1 LDFASRQRWRLAKV
15 ETTSTLSPHAGR
27 DVRQDSEGR
36 PFRRLVVGLTFLAL
50 ACIVSPT
57 HSAERSASATITGA
71 VEGFVKPAYAAFHN
85 STAAL
90 KSSVGELCAGPSP
103 AALDAARA
111 AFSETT
117 RAWSEVEIIR
127 IGPVTEENRL
137 ERVLYWPDR
146 KSIGLKQVQAAIAER
161 DASVTDTARLAEKS
175 VAMQGLGALEFVL
188 FGTGSE
194 ELAKGEAF
202 RCSYGAAI
210 SGNLDTIAETVE
222 KGWEDPSGFGAS
234 WANPSSSNAFYR
246 TDAEALTDLLEVF
259 ISGTELVRDQR
270 INSFLGET
278 EKADKPKQALYWRSQ
293 GTAEALGGNMAGMK
307 ALFDASDLAGTL
319 PANSRWIAQSINF
332 ELGNAIRAAEGASG
346 PIDEVLADPTRRGKV
361 AYFKLVTTSLSE
373 LFGKRLSAELGLTAG
388 FSSLDGD

>member
-1 LDFASRQRWRLAKV
+1 
-15 ETTSTLSPHAGR
+15 
-27 DVRQDSEGR
+27 
-36 PFRRLVVGLTFLAL
+36 LVVGLTFLAL